1 MKKNPKKFRLDGES
15 NFIRLIVAQK
25 VEKVWVFFNECVF
38 LYLCVESPPRP
49 VSQEQILSHV
59 TLDDGDSNSADR
71 RGILIH
77 YLLALCVR
85 LVQEGP

>member
-1 MKKNPKKFRLDGES
+1 M
-15 NFIRLIVAQK
+15 
-25 VEKVWVFFNECVF
+25 
-38 LYLCVESPPRP
+38 YLCVESPPRP

-77 YLLALCVR
+77 YFLALVCSSSARGTILCRGRRRGVIKSIHDTVYQIS
-85 LVQEGP
+85 LTTTNK

>member
-1 MKKNPKKFRLDGES
+1 MG
-15 NFIRLIVAQK
+15 I
-25 VEKVWVFFNECVF
+25 FFNQCVF

-71 RGILIH
+71 RGISIH
-77 YLLALCVR
+77 YILAFCVR
-85 LVQEGP
+85 LVQEGLSCVGVGGGVLLNQYKTPPTKLA

>member
-1 MKKNPKKFRLDGES
+1 MQKIRLDRES
-15 NFIRLIVAQK
+15 NFIGLIVAQK
-25 VEKVWVFFNECVF
+25 VKKVWVFFNECVF

-71 RGILIH
+71 RGILIL
-77 YLLALCVR
+77 YFLALCVP
-85 LVQEGP
+85 LVQEGLPCV

>member
-1 MKKNPKKFRLDGES
+1 MG
-15 NFIRLIVAQK
+15 I
-25 VEKVWVFFNECVF
+25 FFNECVF

-71 RGILIH
+71 RGILIR

-85 LVQEGP
+85 LVQEGLPWV